1 MSVVSQDKVVKK
13 KAKKV
18 ISKLSF
24 ADDEEEDSVE
34 QEISKKRPNGKG
46 KAIEDEDNN
55 EEKDETPMFKKSK
68 FGKDPNI
75 DTSFLPD
82 REREEEERKVREELR
97 QEWLRK
103 QDEIK
108 KETIQITYS
117 YWDGSGHRKEVE
129 VTHPFGSKPQLSNGS
144 VDHTYSIYFQFATNF
159 VSCSAGRETL
169 SLNSWKSAASSSS
182 SCGASVSTT

>member
-1 MSVVSQDKVVKK
+1 MCFASQDKVVKK

-24 ADDEEEDSVE
+24 ADDDEEESTEKEV
-34 QEISKKRPNGKG
+34 KKRPNGKG
-46 KAIEDEDNN
+46 KAIEDDDINK
-55 EEKDETPMFKKSK
+55 EEKDETPVFKKSK

-97 QEWLRK
+97 QEWLKK

-129 VTHPFGSKPQLSNGS
+129 VRMNAIISYRQ
-144 VDHTYSIYFQFATNF
+144 
-159 VSCSAGRETL
+159 
-169 SLNSWKSAASSSS
+169 
-182 SCGASVSTT
+182 

>member
-1 MSVVSQDKVVKK
+1 MPLVNVMVNNRAYTIACDEGEEDHPHPRPKPHKK
-13 KAKKV
+13 K
-18 ISKLSF
+18 S
-24 ADDEEEDSVE
+24 D
-34 QEISKKRPNGKG
+34 
-46 KAIEDEDNN
+46 EDEDNK
-55 EEKDETPMFKKSK
+55 EEKDETPVFKKSK

-97 QEWLRK
+97 QEWLKK

-129 VTHPFGSKPQLSNGS
+129 VMHPFGTKTQLSNE
-144 VDHTYSIYFQFATNF
+144 A
-159 VSCSAGRETL
+159 
-169 SLNSWKSAASSSS
+169 
-182 SCGASVSTT
+182 

>member
-1 MSVVSQDKVVKK
+1 MIRKKTGHDDNYDKESILTILFLHIDVFTSQDKVVKK

-24 ADDEEEDSVE
+24 ADDEEEEESTEKEV
-34 QEISKKRPNGKG
+34 KKRPLSKG
-46 KAIEDEDNN
+46 KTIEDDDNN
-55 EEKDETPMFKKSK
+55 KEEKDETPVFKKSK

-97 QEWLRK
+97 QEWLKK

-129 VTHPFGSKPQLSNGS
+129 VRMNA
-144 VDHTYSIYFQFATNF
+144 I
-159 VSCSAGRETL
+159 VSYE
-169 SLNSWKSAASSSS
+169 W
-182 SCGASVSTT
+182 

>member
-1 MSVVSQDKVVKK
+1 MCFASQDKVVKK

-24 ADDEEEDSVE
+24 ADDEEEESTE
-34 QEISKKRPNGKG
+34 QEVKKRPNGKG
-46 KAIEDEDNN
+46 KAIEDDDNN
-55 EEKDETPMFKKSK
+55 KEEKDETPVFKKSK

-129 VTHPFGSKPQLSNGS
+129 VRMNAIISYGQ
-144 VDHTYSIYFQFATNF
+144 
-159 VSCSAGRETL
+159 
-169 SLNSWKSAASSSS
+169 
-182 SCGASVSTT
+182 